1 MFGKEAL
8 SPIMFLGIVLVIVG
22 IVLIILPLIARA
34 GIRLEEIHPLILLGR
49 RFDGIYIGTS
59 PILIIILVV
68 IYAVL
73 LLLRR
78 G

>member
-8 SPIMFLGIVLVIVG
+8 SPIIFLGIVLVIVG
-22 IVLIILPLIARA
+22 IVLMILPLIVRA
-34 GIRLEEIHPLILLGR
+34 GIRLEEVHPLILLGR

-59 PILIIILVV
+59 PILIIILVA

>member
-1 MFGKEAL
+1 MLEKEAL
-8 SPIMFLGIVLVIVG
+8 SPLMLLGLILVIVG
-22 IVLIILPLIARA
+22 IILLILPLIARA
-34 GIRLEEIHPLILLGR
+34 GIRLEDVHPLILLGR

-59 PILIIILVV
+59 PILIIILVA
-68 IYAVL
+68 IYVML

>member
-8 SPIMFLGIVLVIVG
+8 SPIMFLGIVLIIVG

>member
-1 MFGKEAL
+1 MLEREVL
-8 SPIMFLGIVLVIVG
+8 SLLGIMLVIVG
-22 IVLIILPLIARA
+22 LVLLILPIIARA
-34 GIRLEEIHPLILLGR
+34 GIRLEDIHPLILLGR

-59 PILIIILVV
+59 PILIIILAA
-68 IYAVL
+68 IYAAL

>member
-22 IVLIILPLIARA
+22 IVLIILPLIART

>member
-1 MFGKEAL
+1 MVEREIL
-8 SPIMFLGIVLVIVG
+8 SPLAILGIL
-22 IVLIILPLIARA
+22 LIIIGAILLIIPLIARM
-34 GIRLEEIHPLILLGR
+34 GIRLDEIHPLILFGR

-59 PILIIILVV
+59 PILIIILA
-68 IYAVL
+68 IAYAVL

>member
-22 IVLIILPLIARA
+22 IVLIVLPLIARV
-34 GIRLEEIHPLILLGR
+34 GIRLEDTHPLILLGR

-68 IYAVL
+68 IYVVL